1 MGEWLL
7 AIILTIIIA
16 FVLAVL
22 PMRES
27 CVLSVIIFLIIV
39 IYKLASLI
47 L

>member
-7 AIILTIIIA
+7 AIILSIIIV

-22 PMRES
+22 PMREL
-27 CVLSVIIFLIIV
+27 CMLSVIIFLIIV
-39 IYKLASLI
+39 IYKLVSLI